1 MSKLTNY
8 IKKHYHA
15 LLIIAGILLIVGIA
29 AIIYLRFKGFI
40 NFVTV
45 DKEISDESLASYT
58 DNNDILLPLLDK
70 DGYILKRDVENI
82 LVLGNGPFADD
93 YGKKNSLAS
102 MLEKSTGANVI
113 NCALS
118 GTHATQTDP
127 DNVLTNPLDVYTSYY
142 LCSYMAFPE
151 AVGENVETAYK
162 MLDDNNPP
170 RAREVLDTLASLD
183 MSQVQVVIIMYD
195 LTDYYENRLLSLD
208 ETELVEASFSGS
220 LYRTVNFINVIYP
233 ETRIIVSSPYYNPQ
247 KDASGEYVSAELV
260 KNDYGTPSNYFYSL
274 GGAIQAVST
283 CSFLDNY
290 FGTITEANY
299 SEYLDKDERHLNKA
313 GKELLTKRLTDF
325 ILAFN

>member
-1 MSKLTNY
+1 MSNLKNY
-8 IKKHYHA
+8 IKKHYHT

-45 DKEISDESLASYT
+45 DMEISDESLASYT

-102 MLEKSTGANVI
+102 LLEKSTGANVI

-127 DNVLTNPLDVYTSYY
+127 DNVLTDPLDVYTAYY
-142 LCSYMAFPE
+142 LLNYMAFPE
-151 AVGENVETAYK
+151 AIAENVETAYE
-162 MLDDNNPP
+162 MLGDKNPP
-170 RAREVLDTLASLD
+170 RAREVLDTLSNLD
-183 MSQVQVVIIMYD
+183 MSEVQVVVIMYD
-195 LTDYYENRLLSLD
+195 LTDYYENRLVNLD
-208 ETELVEASFSGS
+208 DTEVDEVSFAGS
-220 LYRTVNFINVIYP
+220 IYRAVNFINVIYP

-290 FGTITEANY
+290 FGTVTEANY
-299 SEYLDKDERHLNKA
+299 SEYLEKDERHLNKA
-313 GKELLTKRLTDF
+313 GKELLTKRLTEF
-325 ILAFN
+325 ITAFN